1 MHKVTYSVCNVMND
15 IDWLRSMWKQLRDQ
29 PFSYLVVLGI
39 YVYIEYFFTSHNQQ
53 TFLKMKHNWKNC
65 LVNKLSQASLYIFR
79 DSEETLIETVTQGSL
94 QGWSTDM
101 HSAFWCFD
109 SDEGQN
115 FKPHFFTIWV
125 CKVGFSKKNN
135 NIWLRKNQT
144 CKYHKHKTG

>member
-1 MHKVTYSVCNVMND
+1 M
-15 IDWLRSMWKQLRDQ
+15 KQ
-29 PFSYLVVLGI
+29 
-39 YVYIEYFFTSHNQQ
+39 
-53 TFLKMKHNWKNC
+53 NWKNC
-65 LVNKLSQASLYIFR
+65 LVNKWSQASLYIFR

-125 CKVGFSKKNN
+125 CKVGFSKKKQQHMVKKEPNMQ
-135 NIWLRKNQT
+135 ISQT
-144 CKYHKHKTG
+144 